1 MLVKL
6 AYLHDVDATS
16 LLMLRM
22 LISLPFFIGL
32 LIYFGRNDSNS
43 FAQLKRHKWSIM
55 LLGLM
60 GYYIASLLDLVGL
73 QYIDASLE
81 RIIIFIYPTFVII
94 LSYLFLGQ
102 KAKFSQLIAILLAYL
117 GIMIAFYGNMAIN
130 QGQQLALGGTFV
142 IGSAFFYSIYLVGS
156 QAIITKINSRVYNA
170 AAMITACIAILVHN
184 AVINGFNLLE
194 FSMWVYIYAFLM
206 AILATVLPSFLI
218 VEGIKIIGA
227 NNSSIIG
234 TIGPVATIV
243 LATLLLGEHL
253 NSTQIIGSA
262 LVIGGVLYLVMH
274 KTKKT

>member
-1 MLVKL
+1 M
-6 AYLHDVDATS
+6 
-16 LLMLRM
+16 
-22 LISLPFFIGL
+22 SLPFFIGL
-32 LIYFGRNDSNS
+32 LIYFGRRDHNS
-43 FAQLKRHKWSIM
+43 FVQLKQHRSSIF

-60 GYYIASLLDLVGL
+60 GYYIASFLDLVGL

-102 KAKFSQLIAILLAYL
+102 KAKLSQLIAILLAYL
-117 GIMIAFYGNMAIN
+117 GIMIAFYGNMAVN
-130 QGQQLALGGTFV
+130 EGQQLVLGGTLV

-156 QAIITKINSRVYNA
+156 QAIIAKMNSRVYNA
-170 AAMITACIAILVHN
+170 AAMITACIAILIHN
-184 AVINGFNLLE
+184 AIMNGFNLFE
-194 FSMWVYIYAFLM
+194 FSMWVYIYAMLM

-262 LVIGGVLYLVMH
+262 LVIAGVLYLVIH